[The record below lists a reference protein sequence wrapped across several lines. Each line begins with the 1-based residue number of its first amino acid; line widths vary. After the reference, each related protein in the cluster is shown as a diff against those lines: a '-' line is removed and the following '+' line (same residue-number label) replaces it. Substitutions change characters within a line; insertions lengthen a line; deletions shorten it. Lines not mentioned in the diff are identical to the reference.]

1 MDNSSV
7 ANCSDGNL
15 QVSVAGGSGNFSF
28 AWTDQFGVSRGTT
41 NRIENLDAGIYTL
54 IVRDTTTGCEQTF
67 TYTITGSSGPLQA
80 LNEIAV
86 GQANFTTTDI
96 LCNGAANGAF
106 TVEFTGGNPPY
117 SYSLNGAAYV
127 ANGFTTSTSSVTSG
141 GASATVVSFT
151 TQILSLDGLEG
162 GTYSVKI
169 KDSGL
174 CLDDSGNIVELN
186 LGSVTINE
194 PDPLKIELNA
204 STTEPID
211 CSAGIQGSLG
221 VNITG
226 GTVSGTIPYSIL
238 WELFGPS
245 GEVLYKRTTSGS
257 PSDPD
262 DLTIT

>member
-1 MDNSSV
+1 MF
-7 ANCSDGNL
+7 L
-15 QVSVAGGSGNFSF
+15 
-28 AWTDQFGVSRGTT
+28 TDSQ
-41 NRIENLDAGIYTL
+41 L
-54 IVRDTTTGCEQTF
+54 
-67 TYTITGSSGPLQA
+67 
-80 LNEIAV
+80 
-86 GQANFTTTDI
+86 
-96 LCNGAANGAF
+96 
-106 TVEFTGGNPPY
+106 
-117 SYSLNGAAYV
+117 
-127 ANGFTTSTSSVTSG
+127 STSSVTTG

-151 TQILSLDGLEG
+151 TQVLTLDGLEG

-174 CLDDSGNIVELN
+174 CTDDSGNPIELN

-204 STTEPID
+204 STTEEID

-226 GTVSGTIPYSIL
+226 GTVSDTSPYSIL

-262 DLTIT
+262 DLTITGLDYGGLYSYCNRCK

>member
-15 QVSVAGGSGNFSF
+15 QVSVAGGSGNLSF

-106 TVEFTGGNPPY
+106 TVEFTGGNPQY

-141 GASATVVSFT
+141 
-151 TQILSLDGLEG
+151 
-162 GTYSVKI
+162 
-169 KDSGL
+169 
-174 CLDDSGNIVELN
+174 
-186 LGSVTINE
+186 
-194 PDPLKIELNA
+194 
-204 STTEPID
+204 
-211 CSAGIQGSLG
+211 
-221 VNITG
+221 
-226 GTVSGTIPYSIL
+226 
-238 WELFGPS
+238 
-245 GEVLYKRTTSGS
+245 
-257 PSDPD
+257 
-262 DLTIT
+262 